1 MTATESRRV
10 LMAIRIQ
17 LLILVFLPLLAAMMA
32 RGCQRGTRGAIVWPD
47 GAGERVRRESI

>member
-32 RGCQRGTRGAIVWPD
+32 RGVG
-47 GAGERVRRESI
+47 S